1 MGSFSNES
9 KSIFIAP
16 IDNFEHFKSTL
27 VHEIQHVIQHI
38 EGFAKGGNVEQYET
52 VQNEGKIKVKD
63 RYYDTPFDA
72 YKSLA
77 GEVEARNVETRMNM
91 SADERRKKLLQETA
105 DVNTIDQIVLFQS
118 DYASVMQDWE
128 TEKKSKRNEILFQ
141 EIEEASKNI
150 PEKAVVNRDTFFKN
164 TYADW
169 EMVKKHPDR
178 EPDYKSSSGSEYWYE
193 KEGVYRRSNH
203 WGNVASCWWLLN
215 GNQYQSMKHEKD
227 LTYAQSKK
235 AHQKEDEIYK
245 NLRYSNI
252 GFKNNDIWY
261 DGGSFVE
268 YALTG
273 YAKWEDISK
282 KDDIPVD
289 EIAKRELLQN
299 VLITENY
306 NKRYDTPYQEND
318 LKDDFENTKFDLVN
332 YGTLEK
338 QSPEEFKKFFENYSW
353 EDFLNDKNNN
363 NFSNYVTF
371 NESRHNTERIFFQ
384 TEIQRVEELFN
395 SEAVEIKQNYLMD
408 IKDDKTL
415 RENAKAE
422 YKKLK
427 TATTKDGK
435 TVLFTGR
442 GFKEVK
448 SHSRDKTILYCVPQL
463 KELVEN
469 SIFLFDEIPDD
480 DATIKDTKKFYNYGV
495 KIFINGEDQ
504 FLRIT
509 VRETNNNEFFYDAHN
524 TKLIE
529 IKKELANSA
538 TRIANPLDTLTS
550 LSKDKLIQFLLSVK
564 QNNPELDLNSVINKN
579 FTGQGVADNTSG
591 MLQQITPAEEL
602 ENIRKQYENTD
613 KWLKAPNGN
622 DTNLTEKQWLQVR
635 TPQFK
640 EWFGDWEN
648 NPENASKVVDENGE
662 PLVVYHGTGAEFD
675 VFGKETREGENFH
688 FGTKEQ
694 AELRIKDYIQFIE
707 ADINRKKE
715 DIKNA
720 NSETSKFYTRNAIS
734 QLQEQLEGFK
744 NPKYFAVFLNIRNP
758 KREVDENLWYK
769 KTKEAKT
776 LGYDGFVY
784 YNVYENTGD
793 DSYAVFSPGQIKSAT
808 NNSGEFNTDNP
819 SILFQ
824 TVKSEIKE
832 KDIKNIKTVT
842 EQEFEKITENLYS
855 QEIDQ
860 VSLPNLIQFPDLNLD
875 LQKALNIKGHLFITK
890 KRLVHINP
898 QRKQKHSNEQFR
910 KEEVKQIP
918 NIIKTASYALKEN
931 NNQNNDFIIS
941 FLDEQDKTK
950 VNLIIFT
957 EDKNGNL
964 LTTIKKKD
972 LEVLR
977 YNNLRIVGAGVEPAI
992 SSAINTSSTTLTTSP
1007 TNNFNVI
1014 QNTDIV
1020 NNKITEHEELDRQYF
1035 AAIEAGDMETVQR
1048 LVNEQTEKK
1057 GYNDKYT
1064 KLFI

>member
-1 MGSFSNES
+1 MEKGKKTRHLATIKKIGQVINNSVKTTTENVDLSHNTAKKTLAYKKTLS
-9 KSIFIAP
+9 KFV
-16 IDNFEHFKSTL
+16 NFESSIRIKDNLYTVIFNTGRVKGKDPSILELYNVRVKNNGSIGTNLIASPQSQLNNTVFKSTL
-27 VHEIQHVIQHI
+27 
-38 EGFAKGGNVEQYET
+38 
-52 VQNEGKIKVKD
+52 
-63 RYYDTPFDA
+63 
-72 YKSLA
+72 
-77 GEVEARNVETRMNM
+77 
-91 SADERRKKLLQETA
+91 
-105 DVNTIDQIVLFQS
+105 
-118 DYASVMQDWE
+118 
-128 TEKKSKRNEILFQ
+128 
-141 EIEEASKNI
+141 
-150 PEKAVVNRDTFFKN
+150 
-164 TYADW
+164 
-169 EMVKKHPDR
+169 
-178 EPDYKSSSGSEYWYE
+178 SS
-193 KEGVYRRSNH
+193 
-203 WGNVASCWWLLN
+203 
-215 GNQYQSMKHEKD
+215 
-227 LTYAQSKK
+227 
-235 AHQKEDEIYK
+235 
-245 NLRYSNI
+245 
-252 GFKNNDIWY
+252 
-261 DGGSFVE
+261 
-268 YALTG
+268 
-273 YAKWEDISK
+273 
-282 KDDIPVD
+282 
-289 EIAKRELLQN
+289 
-299 VLITENY
+299 
-306 NKRYDTPYQEND
+306 
-318 LKDDFENTKFDLVN
+318 
-332 YGTLEK
+332 
-338 QSPEEFKKFFENYSW
+338 
-353 EDFLNDKNNN
+353 
-363 NFSNYVTF
+363 
-371 NESRHNTERIFFQ
+371 IFFQ
-384 TEIQRVEELFN
+384 
-395 SEAVEIKQNYLMD
+395 S
-408 IKDDKTL
+408 
-415 RENAKAE
+415 
-422 YKKLK
+422 
-427 TATTKDGK
+427 
-435 TVLFTGR
+435 
-442 GFKEVK
+442 
-448 SHSRDKTILYCVPQL
+448 
-463 KELVEN
+463 
-469 SIFLFDEIPDD
+469 
-480 DATIKDTKKFYNYGV
+480 
-495 KIFINGEDQ
+495 
-504 FLRIT
+504 
-509 VRETNNNEFFYDAHN
+509 
-524 TKLIE
+524 
-529 IKKELANSA
+529 
-538 TRIANPLDTLTS
+538 
-550 LSKDKLIQFLLSVK
+550 
-564 QNNPELDLNSVINKN
+564 
-579 FTGQGVADNTSG
+579 
-591 MLQQITPAEEL
+591 TPAEEL

-648 NPENASKVVDENGE
+648 DPENASKVVDENGE

-694 AELRIKDYIQFIE
+694 AELRIKNYIQFIE

-744 NPKYFAVFLNIRNP
+744 NPKYLAVFLNIRNP

-832 KDIKNIKTVT
+832 KDIKKIKTVT

-910 KEEVKQIP
+910 KEEFKQIP

-931 NNQNNDFIIS
+931 NNQNNDFIVS

-1020 NNKITEHEELDRQYF
+1020 NNNIQF
-1035 AAIEAGDMETVQR
+1035 
-1048 LVNEQTEKK
+1048 QTA
-1057 GYNDKYT
+1057 
-1064 KLFI
+1064 